1 MMQTHG
7 RVALLPSASAM
18 AGCRR
23 DPRTRKRH
31 RGPLEKKTMFAA
43 RGQGK
48 LSHRRQIESEAAP
61 KLLLHARRQKR
72 QPGIVAFG
80 ARYIIERHSSW
91 LRLME
96 LKLANRVKGAVV
108 HVDRGHGNQATCSG
122 DHKLL

>member
-23 DPRTRKRH
+23 ASRIMKIH
-31 RGPLEKKTMFAA
+31 RELLDQKAMFAA
-43 RGQGK
+43 RGQWN
-48 LSHRRQIESEAAP
+48 LAHRLQIESEVAP